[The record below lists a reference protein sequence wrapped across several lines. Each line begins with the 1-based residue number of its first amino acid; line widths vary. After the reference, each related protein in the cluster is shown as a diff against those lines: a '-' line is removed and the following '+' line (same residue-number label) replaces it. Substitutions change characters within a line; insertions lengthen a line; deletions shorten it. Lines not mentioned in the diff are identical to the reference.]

1 MEKEVR
7 LIQSIQRAFDI
18 INCFSEQSPKL
29 TLPKISEMLSLNINT
44 TRGIVNTLV
53 ANGYL
58 EHDSETNI
66 YS

>member
-29 TLPKISEMLSLNINT
+29 TLPKNQRDAFIK
-44 TRGIVNTLV
+44 
-53 ANGYL
+53 Y
-58 EHDSETNI
+58 
-66 YS
+66 